1 MADAVYDDAR
11 DNILGNGVHGQTDWD
26 TDNMRIGLRDEAT
39 TAINLTTHIDLADVS
54 SAHVD
59 TTANLTTAVG
69 TAALG
74 AWDFSD
80 ETIVTVSGAVCAS
93 FDVYEETGIAG
104 TSPLLL
110 NIDAWTGLPITPNG
124 GDVTFAPAAGGAF
137 QILGA

>member
-26 TDNMRIGLRDEAT
+26 TDNMRIGLRDEA
-39 TAINLTTHIDLADVS
+39 AVALNLATQIDLADVS
-54 SAHVD
+54 AGHVD
-59 TTANLTTAVG
+59 TTANLTTTVG
-69 TAALG
+69 TAATG

-80 ETIVTVSGAVCAS
+80 ETIITVSGATCAS

-110 NIDAWTGLPITPNG
+110 NIDAWTGLPLVPNG